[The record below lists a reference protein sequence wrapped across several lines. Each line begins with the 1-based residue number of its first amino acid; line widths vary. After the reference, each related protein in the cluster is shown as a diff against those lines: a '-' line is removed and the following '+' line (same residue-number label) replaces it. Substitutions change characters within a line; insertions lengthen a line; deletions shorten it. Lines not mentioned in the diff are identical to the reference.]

1 MPVVGESAEKAES
14 GSGGVVVLTCAW
26 CQPPPEIVCCYW

>member
-1 MPVVGESAEKAES
+1 MRVVGESAEKAES

-26 CQPPPEIVCCYW
+26 CQPRQR